1 MIVASFAGIHSLRE
15 VGQALVDG
23 LINGSAY
30 ALLGISWGLIYGV
43 ARRFHFALAWTYTVA
58 AFIASV
64 VATDS
69 GLPVLP
75 AILVG
80 LAVSVLCGVLIELGY
95 EELAGRVGAAALL
108 PVFVISLGVTIA
120 GTNLLQLI
128 WGVGSRTLGG
138 FSTSNIAIGSVTLT
152 TLELSLVVV
161 GLVFAVA
168 TAALV
173 ARTPFGRRMKAVR
186 SNPEMAM
193 AVGIRPNR
201 VYLIV
206 FALGTFLAG
215 VAAIYD
221 GLRFAVSAD
230 MGEQPLFYALVVSF
244 LVGSARS
251 PMVVWASG
259 IFVGLVESLST
270 IWLSTHY
277 SSVVVFV
284 LLLLFV
290 TWRSLRVGLA
300 RYTEP
305 IVALLRRVGHK
316 GAPGRA
322 A

>member
-1 MIVASFAGIHSLRE
+1 MIVASVAGIHSVRE

-23 LINGSAY
+23 LVNGSAY

-43 ARRFHFALAWTYTVA
+43 AKRFHFALAWTYTVA

-69 GLPVLP
+69 GLPIVP
-75 AILVG
+75 AIFVG
-80 LAVSVLCGVLIELGY
+80 LAVSVLCGVVIELGY
-95 EELAGRVGAAALL
+95 EDLAGRVGAAALL

-128 WGVGSRTLGG
+128 WGVGSRTLGS
-138 FSTSNIAIGSVTLT
+138 FSFGNIAIGSVTLT

-161 GLVFAVA
+161 GLFLAAA

-173 ARTPFGRRMKAVR
+173 AWTPFGRRMKAVR

-193 AVGIRPNR
+193 AVGIRPNH
-201 VYLIV
+201 VYLMV
-206 FALGTFLAG
+206 FGLGTLLAG

-290 TWRSLRVGLA
+290 SWRSLRVGLG
-300 RYTEP
+300 RYIEP
-305 IVALLRRVGHK
+305 VVAQLRPGGHK
-316 GAPGRA
+316 RAPGRA
-322 A
+322 S